1 MSLRSVLATMT
12 YKPTFHFEVVDVN
25 GSDVLRVTMATHDSR
40 PSDAPPLSVP
50 VEFGCPTDWEEH
62 PRVDDFWREWVHDRI
77 RWCELHE
84 SAEWLRFDGE
94 LYRDPHEQTM
104 HR

>member
-40 PSDAPPLSVP
+40 PDDAPPLSVP
-50 VEFGCPTDWEEH
+50 VDFGVPTIVPGWPDDEW
-62 PRVDDFWREWVHDRI
+62 RVWLRDKVH
-77 RWCELHE
+77 WCELHE
-84 SAEWLRFDGE
+84 SDEWLRFDGV
-94 LYRDPHEQTM
+94 LVFDPHERTM